1 MAINTLTRP
10 RAFETLLT
18 SWVRR
23 RLDPISILGESEK
36 IPLDELRCRLGYP
49 GLTSEDSKDWACAIV
64 RAHYGWF
71 LGVRTIFGVLYMV
84 TLWVLVSVC
93 ISVIEPTNKIGAWL
107 ILGILVAYLISDF
120 FDALA
125 CRLLRRR
132 LR

>member
-1 MAINTLTRP
+1 
-10 RAFETLLT
+10 
-18 SWVRR
+18 
-23 RLDPISILGESEK
+23 
-36 IPLDELRCRLGYP
+36 
-49 GLTSEDSKDWACAIV
+49 
-64 RAHYGWF
+64 
-71 LGVRTIFGVLYMV
+71 MV